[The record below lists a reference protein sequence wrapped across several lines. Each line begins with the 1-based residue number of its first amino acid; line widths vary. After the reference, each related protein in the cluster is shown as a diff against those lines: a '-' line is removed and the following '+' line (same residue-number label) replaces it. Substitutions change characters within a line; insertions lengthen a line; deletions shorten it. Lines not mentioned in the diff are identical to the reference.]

1 MVAIAAKRSR
11 SIAIIT
17 GRLRWVSIHGPVG
30 MATRA
35 PAIRLAAG
43 SVETSAGL
51 ACRTLIAM
59 SPKAPKPSPEPYALT
74 AYAAHNHPNAG
85 PSLLRAIYV
94 FLQAAHN
101 KWFDLSYGIDSGQRG
116 DEGLSCGEPPHG
128 R

>member
-1 MVAIAAKRSR
+1 MVAIAAKRTR

-43 SVETSAGL
+43 SAETSAGL
-51 ACRTLIAM
+51 ACSTLIAM
-59 SPKAPKPSPEPYALT
+59 IAKAPKPSPEPYALT
-74 AYAAHNHPNAG
+74 AYAAHNHPNDR
-85 PSLLRAIYV
+85 PSLVRAIYA

-101 KWFDLSYGIDSGQRG
+101 TRFELSMQSTPGRGSKQRP
-116 DEGLSCGEPPHG
+116 D
-128 R
+128 RRVTT